1 MTETTSTDTAGLD
14 VRRRKLLFRCW
25 HRGTRE
31 MDLLLGRFVD
41 RNIADMSE
49 DEIGMLEALLEVPDS
64 ELFGWIT
71 GGGPVPA
78 NHDLPILRRIRDYHR
93 DNPTADAV

>member
-71 GGGPVPA
+71 GGGPVPT
-78 NHDLPILRRIRDYHR
+78 NHDLPILSRIRDYHR